1 LGKVTLPVRTD
12 HQIEARRRTVHL
24 AELDERVGACVICGE
39 NPEAIAEIR
48 HLDHH
53 GRLLQ
58 RQEADPVH
66 DVLVGTERPA
76 TETEQWN
83 GDLDGM
89 IERRA
94 IRVLVPYSRT
104 LYFNDRGRE
113 RGVTVDLFRKFELYI
128 NQKFQKQLGKRPMTV
143 YIVPT
148 TRDQLL
154 KNVAG
159 GLGDIAAGNLT
170 VTDARREIVDF
181 YVAPDQIG
189 MSELVATG
197 PKSPVINTAD
207 DLAGKTVHVRKA
219 SSYDK
224 RVQGFKLHPTLYIFG
239 RQAMSA

>member
-1 LGKVTLPVRTD
+1 VAKPRALPTD
-12 HQIEARRRTVHL
+12 T
-24 AELDERVGACVICGE
+24 GE
-39 NPEAIAEIR
+39 
-48 HLDHH
+48 
-53 GRLLQ
+53 
-58 RQEADPVH
+58 
-66 DVLVGTERPA
+66 
-76 TETEQWN
+76 WK

-113 RGVTVDLFRKFELYI
+113 RGVTVDLFRNFELYI
-128 NQKFQKQLGKRPMTV
+128 NQKFQKQLGKRPITV

-159 GLGDIAAGNLT
+159 GQGDIAAGNLT

-189 MSELVATG
+189 MSDW
-197 PKSPVINTAD
+197 S
-207 DLAGKTVHVRKA
+207 
-219 SSYDK
+219 
-224 RVQGFKLHPTLYIFG
+224 
-239 RQAMSA
+239 

>member
-1 LGKVTLPVRTD
+1 MRAIADRT
-12 HQIEARRRTVHL
+12 AV
-24 AELDERVGACVICGE
+24 ARVGADNIGTTGLPRGQGRRRALRINAVVGGLLLF
-39 NPEAIAEIR
+39 ATTALAAE
-48 HLDHH
+48 
-53 GRLLQ
+53 
-58 RQEADPVH
+58 P
-66 DVLVGTERPA
+66 PA
-76 TETEQWN
+76 APKKPRALPTETEEWN

-113 RGVTVDLFRKFELYI
+113 RGVTVDLFRNFELYI
-128 NQKFQKQLGKRPMTV
+128 NQKFQKQLGKRPITV